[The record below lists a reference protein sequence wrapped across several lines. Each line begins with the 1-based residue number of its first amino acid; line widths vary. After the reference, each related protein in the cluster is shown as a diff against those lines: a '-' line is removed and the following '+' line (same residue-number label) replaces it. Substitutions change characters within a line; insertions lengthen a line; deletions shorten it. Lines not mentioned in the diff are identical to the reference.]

1 MMMSK
6 APRNIDAPE
15 WQGTI
20 RQLEEQGFEEPRS
33 NLEESWQTR
42 TVVFHCSR
50 CSASCSQGLFKL
62 TGQQSCS
69 QIVPKMPVVIQSC
82 WSISYVYLLSY
93 QGRYTFCTSNIW
105 SPQKRRSGKSQDALS
120 SAVGSGLEY
129 GPEPVEK
136 WQAVDRWEIDRP
148 PGEIA
153 MSLVNFNNRL
163 VQPGCCLTYWQRAA
177 KRMKGAGGMCFLF
190 WPVLLWCFISI
201 DVFL

>member
-1 MMMSK
+1 MHPNGKVPSANWRNK
-6 APRNIDAPE
+6 DLKSPEAIWKNLGKREPLCFIVVGVRRHAP
-15 WQGTI
+15 
-20 RQLEEQGFEEPRS
+20 
-33 NLEESWQTR
+33 
-42 TVVFHCSR
+42 
-50 CSASCSQGLFKL
+50 QGLFKL

>member
-1 MMMSK
+1 ML
-6 APRNIDAPE
+6 PRVIQID
-15 WQGTI
+15 W
-20 RQLEEQGFEEPRS
+20 
-33 NLEESWQTR
+33 
-42 TVVFHCSR
+42 
-50 CSASCSQGLFKL
+50 SAVL
-62 TGQQSCS
+62 
-69 QIVPKMPVVIQSC
+69 QIVPKMPLVSSRAEVSPRFIYC
-82 WSISYVYLLSY
+82 HIRADTILPIKI
-93 QGRYTFCTSNIW
+93 CTSNIW

-163 VQPGCCLTYWQRAA
+163 VQPGGCLTYRQIAG
-177 KRMKGAGGMCFLF
+177 KRMNRAGGMCFLF
-190 WPVLLWCFISI
+190 WHVFLWCFISI